1 MNVTRRI
8 QMFHQNPEIE
18 TIIQDSTQYARDLNH
33 NYVTVEH
40 LTLALVTFK
49 PFQELL
55 EKFGADVTALRK
67 DLEDYLLSR
76 SELVTEGSGTEPKK
90 THTLERIFNRSIT
103 QVIFSGRST
112 VQTIDLFLSISY
124 ETTCHASYFIAKHG
138 LDRNKLVK
146 FFQKEY
152 NFQEAKQAAQETK
165 GNAILEEHCINY
177 TKLYNEGKLDP
188 VIGREKDIESMVENL
203 CRRNKSNILL
213 VGDPGVGKTSL
224 VEGLVIDIETGQV
237 PKYIKD
243 YTVYGLDVGSI
254 LAGTKYRGDFEEK
267 IKEIIAALISKKKC
281 ILFVDEAHQMRG
293 SGTNS
298 NGGVD
303 FANMIKPAL
312 AKGQIKVIA
321 STTWEEYTQSFEKDR
336 ALMRRFNRISVD
348 EPSVDIA
355 KKILM
360 GLRDTF
366 EEYHEG
372 GISEEAINSAVD
384 LSVRYL
390 TDKKLPDKAIDLID
404 SACARIKIKKK
415 NWILET
421 QDIKQ
426 SISLITGIP
435 TDQLGFKDKETNIVN
450 VEPTIKQKLFSQDEA
465 VETVLEKIYIAKAGL
480 KESNKPM
487 GSFLFLGPTG
497 CGKSELAKLLA
508 ENLAMKMIR
517 FDMSEYQER
526 HAVSKLIG
534 SPPGYVGY
542 EDNNLRGGLLV
553 SNIEKNPNS
562 VILFDE
568 IEKAH
573 PDISN
578 VLLQLMD
585 EGFVTGSN
593 GKRADARNCIIILTS
608 NLGSEAMERNSIGFT
623 KDDRSDQQ
631 DSALK
636 DFFKPEFR
644 NRLDAVCRFKQLKK
658 EDLLLV
664 VDKFLAELNSRL
676 EQHNILI
683 KLTNNLKD
691 HIVTKSIEQKM
702 GARPVKRLINQEIST
717 PLSKKILF
725 DKIADGVYIADY
737 KDSQVVFELSTNIEK
752 FPELNHDGLILV

>member
-1 MNVTRRI
+1 
-8 QMFHQNPEIE
+8 MFHQNPEIE

-40 LTLALVTFK
+40 LTLALITFK
-49 PFQELL
+49 PFRELL
-55 EKFGADVTALRK
+55 EKFGADVNALRK
-67 DLEDYLLSR
+67 DLEDYLISR
-76 SELVTEGSGTEPKK
+76 TELVTEGLETEPKK

-103 QVIFSGRST
+103 QVIFSGRSS

-124 ETTCHASYFIAKHG
+124 ETTSHSSYFIAKYG

-152 NFQEAKQAAQETK
+152 NFQEAKHAAQETK
-165 GNAILEEHCINY
+165 GNAVLEEHCINY
-177 TKLYNEGKLDP
+177 SKLYSEGKIDP
-188 VIGREKDIESMVENL
+188 VIGREADIQSMIENL

-224 VEGLVIDIETGQV
+224 VEGLVSDIENNCV
-237 PKYIKD
+237 PKYLKG

-267 IKEIIAALISKKKC
+267 IKEIISALITKKNC
-281 ILFVDEAHQMRG
+281 ILFIDEAHQIRG

-336 ALMRRFNRISVD
+336 ALMRRFNRIAVD
-348 EPSVDIA
+348 EPTPTTA
-355 KKILM
+355 KKILI
-360 GLRDTF
+360 GLRDMF
-366 EEYHEG
+366 EEFHEG

-415 NWILET
+415 NWILEEH
-421 QDIKQ
+421 DIKQ
-426 SISLITGIP
+426 SISIITGIP
-435 TDQLGFKDKETNIVN
+435 TDQLGTKEKESNIAT
-450 VEPTIKQKLFSQDEA
+450 VEPAIKQKLFSQDQA
-465 VETVLEKIYIAKAGL
+465 VETVLEKIYVAKAGL
-480 KESNKPM
+480 KENDKPM
-487 GSFLFLGPTG
+487 GCFLFLGPTG

-508 ENLAMKMIR
+508 ENLTMKMIR

-542 EDNNLRGGLLV
+542 EDSNLRGGLLV
-553 SNIEKNPNS
+553 SNIEKNPHS

-636 DFFKPEFR
+636 DYFKPEFR
-644 NRLDAVCRFKQLKK
+644 NRLDAVCRFKQLGKN
-658 EDLLLV
+658 DLALV
-664 VDKFLAELNSRL
+664 VDKFVAELNARL
-676 EQHNILI
+676 EQHGIVI
-683 KLTNNLKD
+683 SLTAELKD
-691 HIVTKSIEQKM
+691 YIVSKSAEQKM

-725 DKIADGVYIADY
+725 DKLKAGTYVADY
-737 KDSQVVFELSTNIEK
+737 KDKQITFDLSTNIEK
-752 FPELNHDGLILV
+752 FPELNYDGFVLV

>member
-1 MNVTRRI
+1 
-8 QMFHQNPEIE
+8 MFHQNPEIE

-40 LTLALVTFK
+40 LTLALITFK
-49 PFQELL
+49 PFRELL
-55 EKFGADVTALRK
+55 EKFGADVNALRK
-67 DLEDYLLSR
+67 DLEDYLISR
-76 SELVTEGSGTEPKK
+76 TELVTEGLETEPKK

-103 QVIFSGRST
+103 QVIFSGRSS

-124 ETTCHASYFIAKHG
+124 ETTSHSSYFIAKHG

-152 NFQEAKQAAQETK
+152 NFQEAKHAAQETK
-165 GNAILEEHCINY
+165 GNAVLEEHCINY
-177 TKLYNEGKLDP
+177 SKLYSEGKIDP
-188 VIGREKDIESMVENL
+188 VIGREADIQSMIENL

-224 VEGLVIDIETGQV
+224 VEGLVSDIENNCV
-237 PKYIKD
+237 PKYLKG

-267 IKEIIAALISKKKC
+267 IKEIISALITKKNC
-281 ILFVDEAHQMRG
+281 ILFIDEAHQIRG

-336 ALMRRFNRISVD
+336 ALMRRFNRIAVD
-348 EPSVDIA
+348 EPTPTTA
-355 KKILM
+355 KKILI

-366 EEYHEG
+366 EEFHEG

-415 NWILET
+415 NWILEEH
-421 QDIKQ
+421 DIKQ
-426 SISLITGIP
+426 SISIITGIP
-435 TDQLGFKDKETNIVN
+435 TDQLGTKEKESNIAT
-450 VEPTIKQKLFSQDEA
+450 VEPAIKQKLFSQDQA
-465 VETVLEKIYIAKAGL
+465 VETVLEKIYVAKAGL
-480 KESNKPM
+480 KENDKPM
-487 GSFLFLGPTG
+487 GCFLFLGPTG

-508 ENLAMKMIR
+508 ENLTMKMIR

-542 EDNNLRGGLLV
+542 EDSNLRGGLLV
-553 SNIEKNPNS
+553 SNIEKNPHS

-636 DFFKPEFR
+636 DYFKPEFR
-644 NRLDAVCRFKQLKK
+644 NRLDAVCRFKQLGKN
-658 EDLLLV
+658 DLALV
-664 VDKFLAELNSRL
+664 VDKFVAELNARL
-676 EQHNILI
+676 EQHGIVI
-683 KLTNNLKD
+683 SLTAELKD
-691 HIVTKSIEQKM
+691 YIVSKSAEQKM

-725 DKIADGVYIADY
+725 DKLKAGTYVADY
-737 KDSQVVFELSTNIEK
+737 KDKQITFDLSTNIEK
-752 FPELNHDGLILV
+752 FPELNYDGFVLV

>member
-1 MNVTRRI
+1 
-8 QMFHQNPEIE
+8 MFHQNPEIE

-40 LTLALVTFK
+40 LTLALITFK
-49 PFQELL
+49 PFRELL
-55 EKFGADVTALRK
+55 EKFGADVNALRK
-67 DLEDYLLSR
+67 DLEDYLISR
-76 SELVTEGSGTEPKK
+76 TELVTEGLETEPKK

-103 QVIFSGRST
+103 QVIFSGRSS

-124 ETTCHASYFIAKHG
+124 ETTSHSSYFIAKYG

-152 NFQEAKQAAQETK
+152 NFQEAKHAAQETK
-165 GNAILEEHCINY
+165 GNAVLEEHCINY
-177 TKLYNEGKLDP
+177 SKLYSEGKIDP
-188 VIGREKDIESMVENL
+188 VIGREADIQSMIENL

-224 VEGLVIDIETGQV
+224 VEGLVSDIENNCV
-237 PKYIKD
+237 PKYLKG

-267 IKEIIAALISKKKC
+267 IKEIISALITKKNC
-281 ILFVDEAHQMRG
+281 ILFIDEAHQIRG

-336 ALMRRFNRISVD
+336 ALMRRFNRIAVD
-348 EPSVDIA
+348 EPTPTTA
-355 KKILM
+355 KKILI

-366 EEYHEG
+366 EEFHEG

-415 NWILET
+415 NWILEEH
-421 QDIKQ
+421 DIKQ
-426 SISLITGIP
+426 SISIITGIP
-435 TDQLGFKDKETNIVN
+435 TDQLGTKEKESNIAT
-450 VEPTIKQKLFSQDEA
+450 VEPAIKQKLFSQDQA
-465 VETVLEKIYIAKAGL
+465 VETVLEKIYVAKAGL
-480 KESNKPM
+480 KENDKPM
-487 GSFLFLGPTG
+487 GCFLFLGPTG

-508 ENLAMKMIR
+508 ENLTMKMIR

-542 EDNNLRGGLLV
+542 EDSNLRGGLLV
-553 SNIEKNPNS
+553 SNIEKNPHS

-636 DFFKPEFR
+636 DYFKPEFR
-644 NRLDAVCRFKQLKK
+644 NRLDAVCRFKQLGKN
-658 EDLLLV
+658 DLALV
-664 VDKFLAELNSRL
+664 VDKFVAELNARL
-676 EQHNILI
+676 EQHGIVI
-683 KLTNNLKD
+683 SLTAELKD
-691 HIVTKSIEQKM
+691 YIVSKSAEQKM

-725 DKIADGVYIADY
+725 DKLKAGTYVADY
-737 KDSQVVFELSTNIEK
+737 KDKQITFDLSTNIEK
-752 FPELNHDGLILV
+752 FPELNYDGFVLV

>member
-1 MNVTRRI
+1 
-8 QMFHQNPEIE
+8 MFHQNPEIE

-40 LTLALVTFK
+40 LTLALITFK
-49 PFQELL
+49 PFRELL
-55 EKFGADVTALRK
+55 EKFGADVNALRK
-67 DLEDYLLSR
+67 DLEDYLISR
-76 SELVTEGSGTEPKK
+76 TELVTEGLETEPKK

-103 QVIFSGRST
+103 QVIFSGRSS

-124 ETTCHASYFIAKHG
+124 ETTSHSSYFIAKYG

-152 NFQEAKQAAQETK
+152 NFQEAKHAAQETK
-165 GNAILEEHCINY
+165 GNAVLEEHCINY
-177 TKLYNEGKLDP
+177 SKLYSEGKIDP
-188 VIGREKDIESMVENL
+188 VIGREADIQSMIENL

-224 VEGLVIDIETGQV
+224 VEGLVSDIENNCV
-237 PKYIKD
+237 PKYLKG

-267 IKEIIAALISKKKC
+267 IKEIISALITKKNC
-281 ILFVDEAHQMRG
+281 ILFIDEAHQIRG

-336 ALMRRFNRISVD
+336 ALMRRFNRIAVD
-348 EPSVDIA
+348 EPTPATA
-355 KKILM
+355 KKILI

-366 EEYHEG
+366 EEFHEG

-415 NWILET
+415 NWILEEH
-421 QDIKQ
+421 DIKQ
-426 SISLITGIP
+426 SISIITGIP
-435 TDQLGFKDKETNIVN
+435 TDQLGTKEKESNIAT
-450 VEPTIKQKLFSQDEA
+450 VEPAIKQKLFSQDQA
-465 VETVLEKIYIAKAGL
+465 VETVLEKIYVAKAGL
-480 KESNKPM
+480 KENDKPM
-487 GSFLFLGPTG
+487 GCFLFLGPTG

-508 ENLAMKMIR
+508 ENLTMKMIR

-542 EDNNLRGGLLV
+542 EDSNLRGGLLV
-553 SNIEKNPNS
+553 SNIEKNPHS

-636 DFFKPEFR
+636 DYFKPEFR
-644 NRLDAVCRFKQLKK
+644 NRLDAVCRFKQLGKN
-658 EDLLLV
+658 DLALV
-664 VDKFLAELNSRL
+664 VDKFVAELNARL
-676 EQHNILI
+676 EQHGIVI
-683 KLTNNLKD
+683 SLTLELKD
-691 HIVTKSIEQKM
+691 YIVSKSAEQKM

-725 DKIADGVYIADY
+725 DKLKAGTYVADY
-737 KDSQVVFELSTNIEK
+737 KDKQITFDLSTNIEK
-752 FPELNHDGLILV
+752 FPELNYDGFVLV